1 MQNRRTAPSSSSS
14 GANPPLEETQKDE
27 PLDPKSLPE
36 GEPEIEI
43 ESLIIPAVKE
53 LHGEY
58 VESFDR
64 ERRGRSGTPGT
75 PTLGATGA

>member
-1 MQNRRTAPSSSSS
+1 MHRRVGGSSSSTS
-14 GANPPLEETQKDE
+14 SSAVTTTTTTTTDKDE

-53 LHGEY
+53 LHSEY
-58 VESFDR
+58 VDTFER
-64 ERRGRSGTPGT
+64 ERRGRSGTP
-75 PTLGATGA
+75 A

>member
-1 MQNRRTAPSSSSS
+1 MHRRVGSSSTSS
-14 GANPPLEETQKDE
+14 GNPAAAAVTTTTDKDE

-53 LHGEY
+53 LHSEY
-58 VESFDR
+58 IDTFER
-64 ERRGRSGTPGT
+64 ERRGRSGTPG
-75 PTLGATGA
+75 A

>member
-1 MQNRRTAPSSSSS
+1 MHRRVGSTSTTSAKD
-14 GANPPLEETQKDE
+14 TQIEKDE

-53 LHGEY
+53 LHSEY
-58 VESFDR
+58 IDTFER
-64 ERRGRSGTPGT
+64 ERRGRSGTPG
-75 PTLGATGA
+75 A